1 MTAGTSRN
9 PASLALVEVSIQLI
23 KSTIV
28 MVHGLRKR
36 KDVVLAIGV
45 VTSDYQGVTTDEG
58 DPASSSTPMEGVR
71 VVNGSLEV
79 GGRSGSE
86 LSWEF
91 ENFVEVKYCL
101 LASAKPPSNVRA
113 LESAFPTCQVTIDV
127 VMKTHAR
134 QEELFSDEDID
145 TDPSIGLFTA
155 ALDGATS
162 S

>member
-1 MTAGTSRN
+1 MKETPPRA
-9 PASLALVEVSIQLI
+9 PP
-23 KSTIV
+23 
-28 MVHGLRKR
+28 HG
-36 KDVVLAIGV
+36 GC
-45 VTSDYQGVTTDEG
+45 
-58 DPASSSTPMEGVR
+58 R

-113 LESAFPTCQVTIDV
+113 LESAFPTCQ
-127 VMKTHAR
+127 
-134 QEELFSDEDID
+134 EELFSDEDID